1 MSPAGEESS
10 RGAGGRCSLG
20 KLLRQPARPGGA
32 AGARALSPG
41 AAALATEGVSNALV
55 VSSGEGVW
63 AMEEADAQMASE
75 DGTLVR
81 DMF

>member
-1 MSPAGEESS
+1 MSPAGEGSS
-10 RGAGGRCSLG
+10 GGAAGRRSVG

-32 AGARALSPG
+32 AGPRALSPG
-41 AAALATEGVSNALV
+41 AAAPAAEGVSNAVL

-63 AMEEADAQMASE
+63 AMEEAGAQMASK
-75 DGTLVR
+75 DGTLVP